1 MVKMP
6 IGSSAKILAKLIKM
20 YRAAYVTVAQA
31 STGGTNISDIIMK
44 AILGGRGL
52 QSKTNLLAGVAG
64 KKPEEIIKIL
74 AKGFQ
79 K

>member
-1 MVKMP
+1 MQGANV
-6 IGSSAKILAKLIKM
+6 AKLFAKLIKM
-20 YRAAYVTVAQA
+20 YRAAYVTAAQA
-31 STGGTNISDIIMK
+31 STGGRNISDIIMK
-44 AILGGRGL
+44 AILGGGRV

-74 AKGFQ
+74 VKGFQ